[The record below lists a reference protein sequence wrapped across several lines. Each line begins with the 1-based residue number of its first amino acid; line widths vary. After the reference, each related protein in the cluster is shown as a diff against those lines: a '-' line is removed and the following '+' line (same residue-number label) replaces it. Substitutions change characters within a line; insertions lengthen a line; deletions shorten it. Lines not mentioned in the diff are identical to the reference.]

1 LNVKDPVITR
11 LHGETDPGL
20 VISKP
25 VIGRVTKTYSIQE
38 LQSALAEHF

>member
-1 LNVKDPVITR
+1 MITG

-25 VIGRVTKTYSIQE
+25 VIGLITKPYSIQE